1 MAFVIQSGETITISE
16 TLRDDLYAAGE
27 TVLVTAAGT
36 VDGDVAAAARSIAI
50 GGKGIG
56 GGGGVRAGGSVVGA
70 VRLDPP
76 AGGGIRLHSGHGCIS
91 GVVSCP
97 EEPFFHPVLTCG

>member
-50 GGKGIG
+50 GGKGTGGGVGAGPKVWVGGAIGATPPG
-56 GGGGVRAGGSVVGA
+56 GGGTVNNFRPGGLARVRA
-70 VRLDPP
+70 PP
-76 AGGGIRLHSGHGCIS
+76 ADS
-91 GVVSCP
+91 
-97 EEPFFHPVLTCG
+97 F

>member
-27 TVLVTAAGT
+27 TVLVTGAGT

-50 GGKGIG
+50 GGKVTG
-56 GGGGVRAGGSVVGA
+56 GGRAAGPEAQSGGTFRRTVPAAGQPLYLSRPGGRAPDIA
-70 VRLDPP
+70 VRGGFCSPP
-76 AGGGIRLHSGHGCIS
+76 
-91 GVVSCP
+91 CP
-97 EEPFFHPVLTCG
+97 V

>member
-50 GGKGIG
+50 GGKVNRG
-56 GGGGVRAGGSVVGA
+56 GPAARRGGLVGGP
-70 VRLDPP
+70 LPPTPP
-76 AGGGIRLHSGHGCIS
+76 AGGGKLQKLCPGRHSPAARPPRRASSHTG
-91 GVVSCP
+91 P
-97 EEPFFHPVLTCG
+97 PP

>member
-16 TLRDDLYAAGE
+16 TLRDDLYATGE

-50 GGKGIG
+50 GGKVTRGGLG
-56 GGGGVRAGGSVVGA
+56 GGQGVWVGGALR
-70 VRLDPP
+70 RNRP
-76 AGGGIRLHSGHGCIS
+76 GGGATGKNLGPGRPP
-91 GVVSCP
+91 GVAAAPEDLVS
-97 EEPFFHPVLTCG
+97 